1 MIEDSLWAVL
11 NPHIKERK
19 EVYENYLCGVEP
31 PKIKTNQQSRG
42 PGLDQ
47 FGFASND
54 LDFGDM
60 GVFASNDLDF
70 GDMGVFASG
79 DIEKFDSF
87 DDSPKKLEI
96 SDELDSSGDGA
107 FQNQDDGTKS
117 IQSNSSLAFGDDVFE
132 GFEEP
137 KNNGNKGAGNASKES
152 TGDAK
157 ADLMK
162 EFNF

>member
-47 FGFASND
+47 FG
-54 LDFGDM
+54 
-60 GVFASNDLDF
+60 FASNDLDF